1 MTEAKDDF
9 DDAFSESEADET
21 VEAVEPEAV
30 VSEATGEKEPP
41 APQEEDTVAA
51 EEPLET
57 VEPDTTPPVVDDAV
71 THGQLAALMSEREK
85 RQGFEKANTELQ
97 AQLKQLQQAQQ
108 QAQVP
113 QAPIDPLD
121 NFEGFQ
127 AQQAQNATTQRMDMS
142 EDMARMH
149 HGNEIVDTMQ
159 TWWREQLNNPI
170 MAAQFDQLRISRN
183 PYQAL
188 IEQYNQHQLLADIAG
203 DPAAYRERIIA
214 EHLAGNTEGQVSTPA
229 KPKTVPTSLAKGGGT
244 VGEVTESDDD
254 SFAAAFK

>member
-1 MTEAKDDF
+1 M
-9 DDAFSESEADET
+9 
-21 VEAVEPEAV
+21 
-30 VSEATGEKEPP
+30 GR
-41 APQEEDTVAA
+41 VAA
-51 EEPLET
+51 VMAER
-57 VEPDTTPPVVDDAV
+57 DKR
-71 THGQLAALMSEREK
+71 QAAEK
-85 RQGFEKANTELQ
+85 RTTDLE

-113 QAPIDPLD
+113 QTPIDPLD

-159 TWWREQLNNPI
+159 AWWRGQLNNPV

-214 EHLAGNTEGQVSTPA
+214 EHLAGNTEGQVTTPA
-229 KPKTVPTSLAKGGGT
+229 LAVVPAKAKAPTSLAKGGGT
-244 VGEVTESDDD
+244 VGEVTPDAGDDFL
-254 SFAAAFK
+254 SAFN